1 MRITG
6 GTLRSRTVLAP
17 RGTLTR
23 PTADRVREAMFSIL
37 DARVDWRD
45 LNVVDLYAGSGALGF
60 ECLSR
65 GAGHIFAV
73 ECDKAALLALRENA
87 RTLGVEARWSLFPM
101 RAESEATLRDMT
113 KRLGQQTV
121 DILIAD
127 PPYSDVDDGSALE
140 IIEGWVRTFAPQVVI
155 VEHSAKLP
163 DSTLAGFPN
172 AGWEMT
178 RRNYGDTSV
187 SFFFAPSR

>member
-37 DARVDWRD
+37 DPRVDWSD
-45 LNVVDLYAGSGALGF
+45 LYVVDLYAGSGALGF

-65 GAGHIFAV
+65 GAGHVFAI
-73 ECDKAALLALRENA
+73 ECDKAALSSLRENA
-87 RTLGVEARWSLFPM
+87 RALGVEAHWSVFPM
-101 RAESEATLRDMT
+101 RAESEATLRDIK
-113 KRLGQQTV
+113 KRLGTQTI

-127 PPYSDVDDGSALE
+127 PPYADVDDASALE
-140 IIEGWVRTFAPQVVI
+140 IIERWVTTFAPQVVI
-155 VEHSAKLP
+155 VEHSVKLP
-163 DSTLAGFPN
+163 DSRLAGFPH

-187 SFFFAPSR
+187 SFFFAPSP